1 VINFIE
7 FFFFADVAMYYCCFC
22 LIDLEHYVS
31 QVAAALEVLVAKA
44 REDTGGKSSD
54 GAVHMV
60 WRGKQ
65 VSLRTALLRDA
76 VFKAQHL
83 STEVATATA
92 GAAAA
97 KEDAEPSSKGKHSS
111 LAAIAGPS
119 KALLGKCVS
128 AFDDLLSVLQHLT
141 SELESKGQVIN
152 GGGGG
157 GGVRG
162 SSQLETERSE
172 LNAIQEWASLAR
184 ACHLAHKYR
193 KIADGITK
201 KWRIVATSAATQG
214 GIASYSSGRR
224 HLQEY
229 MSYSEDLVHVYGAMI
244 AVLEEGLSLPGV
256 EDDDDVV
263 DVLTAR
269 LSSARAH
276 KCFYLAA
283 HFAAPKKTEEEE
295 KGEPF
300 SQSSNAALA
309 LYSRALTL
317 ADTAESQYRA
327 CLDLVAAHSSSSS
340 SDEGVVEVSSGVF
353 EGLVQEMT
361 GIAALRGE
369 VSGAQAR
376 AKASTFLAS
385 LSPSSDEANGGTPKA
400 LLDRLDV
407 FDAGLVIHSDKG
419 KQSKKGKGKKKK
431 NKEAAAG
438 AGAPES
444 SEAAA
449 NATTTVSYHVANVP
463 PALLPVA
470 TKPMLFNLA
479 HNFLTFPNLDE
490 KAGGPAAMAE
500 EDGGSGK
507 ETEQGNKGGF
517 LGWLLN

>member
-1 VINFIE
+1 
-7 FFFFADVAMYYCCFC
+7 
-22 LIDLEHYVS
+22 
-31 QVAAALEVLVAKA
+31 
-44 REDTGGKSSD
+44 
-54 GAVHMV
+54 
-60 WRGKQ
+60 
-65 VSLRTALLRDA
+65 
-76 VFKAQHL
+76 
-83 STEVATATA
+83 
-92 GAAAA
+92 
-97 KEDAEPSSKGKHSS
+97 
-111 LAAIAGPS
+111 
-119 KALLGKCVS
+119 
-128 AFDDLLSVLQHLT
+128 
-141 SELESKGQVIN
+141 
-152 GGGGG
+152 
-157 GGVRG
+157 
-162 SSQLETERSE
+162 
-172 LNAIQEWASLAR
+172 
-184 ACHLAHKYR
+184 
-193 KIADGITK
+193 
-201 KWRIVATSAATQG
+201 
-214 GIASYSSGRR
+214 
-224 HLQEY
+224 

-376 AKASTFLAS
+376 AKASIFLAS

-419 KQSKKGKGKKKK
+419 KQSKKGKTLW
-431 NKEAAAG
+431 
-438 AGAPES
+438 
-444 SEAAA
+444 
-449 NATTTVSYHVANVP
+449 AT
-463 PALLPVA
+463 L
-470 TKPMLFNLA
+470 
-479 HNFLTFPNLDE
+479 
-490 KAGGPAAMAE
+490 
-500 EDGGSGK
+500 
-507 ETEQGNKGGF
+507 KGRVMREI
-517 LGWLLN
+517 LQL